1 MLVLETKSLSSARAA
16 NESLSHLS
24 SPWLFFFFFE
34 CLLSLLFLRGSWLWI
49 LLELLMCDIV
59 IFCRCSLG
67 GFVVVVVVELSII
80 FTWYEFGVCVSLN
93 SLDT

>member
-1 MLVLETKSLSSARAA
+1 
-16 NESLSHLS
+16 
-24 SPWLFFFFFE
+24 
-34 CLLSLLFLRGSWLWI
+34 
-49 LLELLMCDIV
+49 MCDIV

-93 SLDT
+93 PLDT